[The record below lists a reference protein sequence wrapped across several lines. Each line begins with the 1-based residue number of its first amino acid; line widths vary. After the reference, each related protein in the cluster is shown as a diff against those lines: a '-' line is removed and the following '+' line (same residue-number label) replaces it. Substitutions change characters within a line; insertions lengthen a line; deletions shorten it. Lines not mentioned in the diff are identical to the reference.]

1 MSEPFPEDDR
11 DVDADHLVET
21 PESLRDDD
29 PEAPALDR
37 GIEPTDRPLGAEKFG
52 TTQAEAEQGESLDQR
67 LAEEVPDVGE
77 HDPVDD
83 VVADDPQTF
92 GAAENRRRGARRRLR
107 RPSTQQPDVAAE
119 PAGRRS
125 SRTRVSTRTPR
136 GTPWRPPSAATAGR
150 SAEEA
155 AMHLEDER

>member
-1 MSEPFPEDDR
+1 MSEPFPADDR

-52 TTQAEAEQGESLDQR
+52 TTQAEAEQGEPLDQR
-67 LAEEVPDVGE
+67 LAEEVLGDVYG
-77 HDPVDD
+77 D
-83 VVADDPQTF
+83 
-92 GAAENRRRGARRRLR
+92 
-107 RPSTQQPDVAAE
+107 PSTQQPDVAAE
-119 PAGRRS
+119 PAGRLVEPDEGVHEDTERDA
-125 SRTRVSTRTPR
+125 V
-136 GTPWRPPSAATAGR
+136 ATAVGR
-150 SAEEA
+150 DGGDVSAEEA